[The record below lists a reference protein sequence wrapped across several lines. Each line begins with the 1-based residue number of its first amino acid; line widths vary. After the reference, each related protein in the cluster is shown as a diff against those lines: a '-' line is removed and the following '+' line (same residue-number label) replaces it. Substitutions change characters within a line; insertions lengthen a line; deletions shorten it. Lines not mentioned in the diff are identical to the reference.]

1 MHFKNIKMIKLERTF
16 TPLFLNPIE
25 SKALT
30 DRFKLTSESVWNIAD
45 LKWALLQSSFGKCA
59 YCECKLGEESK
70 YMEVEHFK
78 HKDKY
83 PDDVV
88 SWQNLL
94 PSCKRCNVKKGIH
107 DITIEP
113 IVDPYTID
121 PKKHL
126 GFRLYRLRGLS
137 NIGVS
142 TIETLDLNNHEKLL
156 IKRFEIG
163 EQLHHAIDEATERL
177 RSYSDNK
184 STRNKNRL
192 VAQVFSILSECQ
204 RNKSYAATASTIVC
218 NDPDFVFVVDSIKLL
233 GLWDNE
239 LEDLDK
245 NTRLNS
251 LPWV

>member
-1 MHFKNIKMIKLERTF
+1 MRYKNIKMIKLERTI

-30 DRFKLTSESVWNIAD
+30 DKFKSTSECVWNIAD

-78 HKDKY
+78 HKGNY
-83 PDDVV
+83 PDEVI
-88 SWQNLL
+88 SWPNLL

-107 DITIEP
+107 DVTIEP
-113 IVDPYTID
+113 IVDPYTVE

-137 NIGVS
+137 DIGIS
-142 TIETLDLNNHEKLL
+142 TIETLDLNNHEKVL

-163 EQLHHAIDEATERL
+163 EQLHHAIDEAAERL
-177 RSYSDNK
+177 KSYNNNK

-192 VAQVFSILSECQ
+192 TAQIYSILFECQ
-204 RNKSYAATASTIVC
+204 KSKSYAATASTIVC
-218 NDPDFVFVVDSIKLL
+218 NDPDFIFVLDSIKLL
-233 GLWDNE
+233 GLWDQE
-239 LEDLDK
+239 LEALDK
-245 NTRLNS
+245 EMRLIA
-251 LPWV
+251 LPFI